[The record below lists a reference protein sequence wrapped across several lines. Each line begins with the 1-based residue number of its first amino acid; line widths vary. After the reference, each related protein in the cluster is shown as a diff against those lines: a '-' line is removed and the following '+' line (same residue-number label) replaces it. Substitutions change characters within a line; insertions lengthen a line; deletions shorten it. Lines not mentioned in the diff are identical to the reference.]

1 MEGCGTSNF
10 SYGRLSQTM
19 EKQVKTIFYFLY
31 SFVPVIFKCNCED
44 NGLRKLR
51 KRITV
56 YNVLIYYSTQ
66 LFLVV
71 GR

>member
-1 MEGCGTSNF
+1 MK
-10 SYGRLSQTM
+10 
-19 EKQVKTIFYFLY
+19 KQVKTIFYFLY

-56 YNVLIYYSTQ
+56 YNVLIYISLLTY
-66 LFLVV
+66 LARFLQFY
-71 GR
+71 